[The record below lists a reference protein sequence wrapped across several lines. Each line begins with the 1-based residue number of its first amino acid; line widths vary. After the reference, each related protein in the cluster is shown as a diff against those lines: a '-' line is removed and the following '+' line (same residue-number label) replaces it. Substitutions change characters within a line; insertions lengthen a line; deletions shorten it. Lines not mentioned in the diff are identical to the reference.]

1 MGKAKS
7 LKKRVSSYF
16 TKTHDYPKTQL
27 LVSKIR
33 DIEIIVTRSETE
45 ALLLEQNLIK
55 AHTPPYNVTLRDDK
69 SYLYIFMSQDKF
81 PRLATGRGKANHK
94 NGRFFG
100 PFPSA
105 QSARE
110 TLESLQKLF
119 KVRQCTNAYFSTR
132 KRPCLQYQIKR
143 CKAPCVGFVT
153 TEEYDQDVEDTL
165 RFLRGDSSEL
175 DAVLQEKMLKAA
187 EALEFERAANFRNQ
201 LSMLREVQARQAIY
215 TLEGEA
221 DALAVTSEAGVVCV
235 HVLTVRGGRV
245 LGGKNFFPDL
255 DPSGSDAELL
265 KAFCEYFYFQVVDD
279 LPKEIILSQPI
290 SDARLLEEGLKEV
303 FGTRV
308 SMKSRVTKLRA
319 EWLDLARMN
328 AEQALTQ
335 RLGDFRELSR
345 RYAALE
351 EVLGQT
357 IDTIEC
363 FDISHTMGEETVAS
377 CVVFD
382 RGGVRKREY
391 RQYSIQEAA
400 AGDDYA
406 AMREAVRR
414 RYEKRE
420 LPDLLLID
428 GGKGQLSQALE
439 VLEALG
445 RQGLVVGVS
454 KGEGRKGGL
463 ETLHFQSGEKKTL
476 GIDSTA
482 LHLIMQVRD
491 EAHRF
496 AITRHRAK
504 RDKKRGSSVLE
515 VIPGLG
521 PKRRRELLNH
531 FGGIQGVLKASE
543 RDIAQVEGIG
553 KATAAQI
560 YKSLH

>member
-543 RDIAQVEGIG
+543 REIAQVEGIG
-553 KATAAQI
+553 KTTASQI